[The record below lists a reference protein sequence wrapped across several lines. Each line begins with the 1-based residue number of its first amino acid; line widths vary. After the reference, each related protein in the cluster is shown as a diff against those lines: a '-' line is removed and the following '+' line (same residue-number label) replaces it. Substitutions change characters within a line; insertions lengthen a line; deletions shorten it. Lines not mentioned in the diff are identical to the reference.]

1 MGKDTIFTGQPLLSQ
16 MTNLLD
22 KREVLRLSRSYGG
35 ERYVKSFD
43 GWQHLVVMLYA
54 VIMRFDSLREITTSL
69 LAEANKLSHVG
80 ITNMPRRSTLS
91 DANARRPEAFFG
103 AVYRHLYE
111 RYRGLLCLRRTA
123 SRSAIRVNST
133 ALAYS
138 ALSSDSRQAGGR
150 HHWEDRLFIIDST
163 TITLFSNLLFKGVG
177 RNPKRGKK
185 KGGLKVHEIIQANE
199 GVPCDVCFTSAAKH
213 DSFMLVP
220 EKLSSGDILAMD
232 RAYIDY
238 AKLQRLTELGVTYVT
253 KMKKNL
259 KYEQKTD
266 IVYSSTNA
274 LVARREQE
282 VEFVKAGKDGIEIR
296 HKARIITYYDKEK
309 AKLVSLLTNDSDLGA
324 EDVIA
329 IYRRRWQ
336 IETLFKQ
343 MKQNFPLRY
352 FYGESAN
359 AIKIQIWVILI
370 ANLLLTIMRRQLKR
384 EWSFSNLATVVRIL
398 LMCYVNF
405 YAFFESPE
413 KRWETILSNRS
424 PAPPEPDL
432 FGWRGSE
439 FRNEQPMIE
448 C

>member
-1 MGKDTIFTGQPLLSQ
+1 MSKDTIFIGQPLLSQ
-16 MTNLLD
+16 MASFLD
-22 KREVLRLSRSYGG
+22 KRDVMRMSRSHGG

-43 GWQHLVVMLYA
+43 GWQHLMVMLYA
-54 VIMRFDSLREITTSL
+54 VIMRFDSLREITASL
-69 LAEANKLSHVG
+69 LAEANKLAHVG
-80 ITNMPRRSTLS
+80 IMNMPRRSTLS

-103 AVYRHLYE
+103 AVYKYLYE
-111 RYRGLLCLRRTA
+111 RYKG
-123 SRSAIRVNST
+123 S
-133 ALAYS
+133 
-138 ALSSDSRQAGGR
+138 LSSDSRQGKNGR
-150 HHWEDRLFIIDST
+150 HWEDRLFVIDST
-163 TITLFSNLLFKGVG
+163 TITLFSNLLFKGAG
-177 RNPKRGKK
+177 RNPKTGKK

-238 AKLQRLTELGVTYVT
+238 DKLQRMTELGVTYVT

-259 KYEQKTD
+259 KYEKKTD
-266 IVYSSTNA
+266 VVYSSTDG

-282 VEFVKAGKDGIEIR
+282 VEFVKACKDGTEIR

-309 AKLVSLLTNDSDLGA
+309 AKLISLLTNDSDLEA

-329 IYRRRWQ
+329 IYKRRWQ

-370 ANLLLTIMRRQLKR
+370 ANLLLTIMRKRLKR
-384 EWSFSNLATVVRIL
+384 KWSFSNLATVVRIL

-405 YAFFESPE
+405 YAFFEYPE
-413 KRWETILSNRS
+413 KRWETILSSRS
-424 PAPPEPDL
+424 PGPPEPDL
-432 FGWRGSE
+432 FNWRGLE
-439 FRNEQPMIE
+439 NQK
-448 C
+448 